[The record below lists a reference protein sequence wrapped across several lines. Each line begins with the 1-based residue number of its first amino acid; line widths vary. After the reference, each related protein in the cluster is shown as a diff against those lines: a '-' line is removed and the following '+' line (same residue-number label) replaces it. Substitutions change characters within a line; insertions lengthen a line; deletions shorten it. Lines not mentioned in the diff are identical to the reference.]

1 MAKRLVIFGTGSQA
15 ELAHFY
21 FRRDTGHDVAAFTVH
36 RSHLTSQEFKSLPV
50 VPFEEVEAAFPPTAF
65 DMFVAVGYSGVNR
78 VRAAIYTDAKAKGYR
93 LPSYVSPRCTLL
105 TESPVGDN
113 CFILEDNTIQPF
125 VAIGNDVVMWSGNH
139 IGHHSSIGDHCF
151 VSSHVVVSGQV
162 RVGPYCFLGV
172 NSTIR
177 DSITIGEA
185 CVIGAGALIMRST
198 KANEVYLGERS
209 KPFPRTSDQI
219 DL

>member
-1 MAKRLVIFGTGSQA
+1 VAKRLVIFGTGSQA

-21 FRRDTGHDVAAFTVH
+21 FRRDTDHDVAAFTVH
-36 RSHLTSQEFKSLPV
+36 QSHMKGGEFRGLPV
-50 VPFEEVEAAFPPTAF
+50 VPFERVEADFPPGAF
-65 DMFVAVGYSGVNR
+65 DMFVAVGYARVNR
-78 VRAAIYTDAKAKGYR
+78 VRAAIYAEAKVKGYR
-93 LPSYVSPRCTLL
+93 LPSYVSPRCTFLA
-105 TESPVGDN
+105 ESPVGDN

-125 VAIGNDVVMWSGNH
+125 VTIGNDVVMWSGNH
-139 IGHHSSIGDHCF
+139 IGHHSTIGDHCF

-172 NSTIR
+172 NATIR

-198 KANEVYLGERS
+198 KDKEVYLGERS